1 MRARE
6 VIFISDIPAL
16 MIKKSPRD
24 LSWDVFIPELGQGG
38 QECSARGPAGGQERF
53 QLLEEFHPFQLV
65 VIATATTTSRR
76 LILGYE
82 IRQARFV

>member
-1 MRARE
+1 
-6 VIFISDIPAL
+6 

-24 LSWDVFIPELGQGG
+24 LRRDIFIPELGQGG
-38 QECSARGPAGGQERF
+38 QERSARGPAGGQERL
-53 QLLEEFHPFQLV
+53 QLFEEFHPFQLV
-65 VIATATTTSRR
+65 VIAIATTTSGR